1 MAIEESDWTP
11 RLGCHSEGLTPAG
24 NRAFFA
30 SEANTF
36 IGSYMLKQNCI
47 FFLGWWTGLI
57 QITLWLFNIAM
68 ENGPFIDDFPIHTS
82 IYKGFSMAMLNNQ
95 RVLHFL
101 ILGWLETLIQIID
114 SWQIW
119 WFAGQPSRNPQGN
132 PVVFAVSSASKY
144 ELVLLL
150 SSSIDFW
157 SLKTHFEVT
166 LKSPFAVPSR
176 LGSLIEKLI
185 NHHGAE
191 TLAWGDVT
199 CFFSPSLGHQR

>member
-1 MAIEESDWTP
+1 MIG
-11 RLGCHSEGLTPAG
+11 RLGWVAVVKGWRQLGTGPFSPQKPTLLLVHICW
-24 NRAFFA
+24 NRTA
-30 SEANTF
+30 
-36 IGSYMLKQNCI
+36 I

-114 SWQIW
+114 PWQIW
-119 WFAGQPSRNPQGN
+119 WFAGQPGRNPQGN